1 MAEVSSPVPA
11 TEETEAE
18 PTTRTVG
25 AKEEARLRQ
34 AIDVKLA
41 QGYRIESQSD
51 LQALLVKDPKRR
63 LGIMR
68 RGREKRELVSIN
80 QWGHPRIE
88 QL

>member
-1 MAEVSSPVPA
+1 MAEVTSPVPA
-11 TEETEAE
+11 TQQTEAE
-18 PTTRTVG
+18 PTTKTVG
-25 AKEEARLRQ
+25 ATRLMQ

-51 LQALLVKDPKRR
+51 LQALLVKDPRRR